1 MNMHISLPSVIRR
14 KSIPAGLL
22 ALLAAGCV
30 PDSETQVT
38 IENPLPS
45 DRVNE
50 IVEIPLSALGQEAGQ
65 ENGSTLVITDGRG
78 KQVPSQITFDGKL
91 IFPASVKAGSSARY
105 QIRKGNP
112 DTLSVIACGRHYP
125 ERMDDIA
132 WENDKA
138 AYRAYG
144 PALEASGERAW
155 GYDVFTKSVSEPV
168 VEMRYARELD
178 PQARAQISAWRK
190 EGRKEQADSLAQAI
204 SYHVDHGN
212 GMDCYSV
219 GPTLGGGTAVPMTAD
234 SMLIYPRCYKEYEI
248 LDNGPLRF
256 TVRLKYAPFT
266 AGSDTSVVETRLI
279 SLDCGSHLNRTEV
292 SYGGLRQSL
301 PVASGIVIHPQN
313 PDGYVCQPDKGYVAY
328 ADSTDNPH
336 GNNGIIYLGMV
347 FPQPLAHAAPQW
359 FTPDERKQ
367 HGGALGHV
375 LGIGTYQ
382 PDSTWTYYWGSGWS
396 KAGIGSMEQWNAC
409 LEDFAKKLQ
418 APLRITVE

>member
-219 GPTLGGGTAVPMTAD
+219 GPTLGGGTAALMTAD

-292 SYGGLRQSL
+292 SYSGLRQSL

-336 GNNGIIYLGMV
+336 GNN
-347 FPQPLAHAAPQW
+347 
-359 FTPDERKQ
+359 
-367 HGGALGHV
+367 
-375 LGIGTYQ
+375 
-382 PDSTWTYYWGSGWS
+382 
-396 KAGIGSMEQWNAC
+396 
-409 LEDFAKKLQ
+409 
-418 APLRITVE
+418 

>member
-1 MNMHISLPSVIRR
+1 MNMLISLPSVIRR

-30 PDSETQVT
+30 PDSGTQVT
-38 IENPLPS
+38 VENPLPS

-65 ENGSTLVITDGRG
+65 ENGSTLVVTDGRG

-190 EGRKEQADSLAQAI
+190 EDRKEQADSPGTGLHI
-204 SYHVDHGN
+204 TLNHGN

-219 GPTLGGGTAVPMTAD
+219 GPTLGGGTAALMTAD

-256 TVRLKYAPFT
+256 TVRLKYASFT
-266 AGSDTSVVETRLI
+266 AEAT
-279 SLDCGSHLNRTEV
+279 
-292 SYGGLRQSL
+292 L
-301 PVASGIVIHPQN
+301 PSWKPA
-313 PDGYVCQPDKGYVAY
+313 
-328 ADSTDNPH
+328 
-336 GNNGIIYLGMV
+336 
-347 FPQPLAHAAPQW
+347 
-359 FTPDERKQ
+359 
-367 HGGALGHV
+367 
-375 LGIGTYQ
+375 
-382 PDSTWTYYWGSGWS
+382 
-396 KAGIGSMEQWNAC
+396 
-409 LEDFAKKLQ
+409 
-418 APLRITVE
+418 

>member
-1 MNMHISLPSVIRR
+1 MNMHISLHSVIQR

-22 ALLAAGCV
+22 ALLAAGCIR
-30 PDSETQVT
+30 DSGIQVT
-38 IENPLPS
+38 VENLLPS

-50 IVEIPLSALGQEAGQ
+50 IVEIPLSTLRQEMGQ
-65 ENGSTLVITDGRG
+65 ENSDMLVVIDNQG
-78 KQVPSQITFDGKL
+78 KQIPSQITSDGKL
-91 IFPASVKAGSSARY
+91 IFPASVKASSSTRY
-105 QIRKGNP
+105 QIRRGNP
-112 DTLSVIACGRHYP
+112 GSHSVIACGRHYP

-138 AYRAYG
+138 AYRTYG

-168 VEMRYARELD
+168 MEIRYARELD
-178 PQARAQISAWRK
+178 PQTRAQINTWRK

-219 GPTLGGGTAVPMTAD
+219 GPTLGGGTAALMTAD

-292 SYGGLRQSL
+292 RYSGLRQSL
-301 PVASGIVIHPQN
+301 PVVSGIVIHP
-313 PDGYVCQPDKGYVAY
+313 
-328 ADSTDNPH
+328 
-336 GNNGIIYLGMV
+336 
-347 FPQPLAHAAPQW
+347 
-359 FTPDERKQ
+359 
-367 HGGALGHV
+367 
-375 LGIGTYQ
+375 
-382 PDSTWTYYWGSGWS
+382 
-396 KAGIGSMEQWNAC
+396 
-409 LEDFAKKLQ
+409 
-418 APLRITVE
+418 

>member
-1 MNMHISLPSVIRR
+1 M
-14 KSIPAGLL
+14 
-22 ALLAAGCV
+22 
-30 PDSETQVT
+30 
-38 IENPLPS
+38 
-45 DRVNE
+45 
-50 IVEIPLSALGQEAGQ
+50 
-65 ENGSTLVITDGRG
+65 
-78 KQVPSQITFDGKL
+78 
-91 IFPASVKAGSSARY
+91 KAGSSARY

-190 EGRKEQADSLAQAI
+190 EDRKEQADSLAQAI

-219 GPTLGGGTAVPMTAD
+219 GPTLGGGTAALMTAD

-256 TVRLKYAPFT
+256 TVRLKYASFT

-301 PVASGIVIHPQN
+301 PSDPASSSTRRTRTATSASRTKDTWPTPTQPTIRTGTTESSIWEWSSPSLCLTPPPNGSPPMKGNSTAGPWDMFSASERISRTPRGLITGEA
-313 PDGYVCQPDKGYVAY
+313 DGAKQASDPWN
-328 ADSTDNPH
+328 S
-336 GNNGIIYLGMV
+336 GMPV
-347 FPQPLAHAAPQW
+347 WKTSQRNCRHL
-359 FTPDERKQ
+359 
-367 HGGALGHV
+367 
-375 LGIGTYQ
+375 
-382 PDSTWTYYWGSGWS
+382 SG
-396 KAGIGSMEQWNAC
+396 
-409 LEDFAKKLQ
+409 
-418 APLRITVE
+418 

>member
-30 PDSETQVT
+30 PDSGTQVT
-38 IENPLPS
+38 VENPLPS

-65 ENGSTLVITDGRG
+65 ENGSTLVVTDGRG

-178 PQARAQISAWRK
+178 PQARAKISAWRK

-219 GPTLGGGTAVPMTAD
+219 GPTLGGGTAALMTAD
-234 SMLIYPRCYKEYEI
+234 SMLVYPRCYTGQRPPAVHRTAEI
-248 LDNGPLRF
+248 CPVHCRKRHFRRGNPPDQSGLRF
-256 TVRLKYAPFT
+256 SPKPYGSQLRRTPAEPARRIRHRHPPAESGRLRLP
-266 AGSDTSVVETRLI
+266 AG
-279 SLDCGSHLNRTEV
+279 
-292 SYGGLRQSL
+292 
-301 PVASGIVIHPQN
+301 
-313 PDGYVCQPDKGYVAY
+313 
-328 ADSTDNPH
+328 
-336 GNNGIIYLGMV
+336 
-347 FPQPLAHAAPQW
+347 
-359 FTPDERKQ
+359 
-367 HGGALGHV
+367 
-375 LGIGTYQ
+375 
-382 PDSTWTYYWGSGWS
+382 
-396 KAGIGSMEQWNAC
+396 
-409 LEDFAKKLQ
+409 
-418 APLRITVE
+418 